1 MKVCGL
7 AKIFLNFASSF
18 FYMQQ
23 ILCLHFS
30 GSSNAIESVRKIRAM
45 QAAHPN
51 AEIHVFCSIEFPE
64 VFSLVID
71 RALIHTE
78 KPNGISFDKIYDLS
92 PEATTFWTKLTIGS
106 WPKPWTD
113 MASVDFIKEVPI
125 FDLASTGIT
134 GKYIVY
140 ALEGEFVT
148 QVLDY
153 PNIVRLLDK
162 LDTSIILLGNSW
174 DENLGYRFN
183 KIFPEKVHNLCK
195 VHSHSEMAAIMR
207 GAEFIITHD
216 SPMLKIA
223 QILGKKTFAIFGPTT
238 TTLPASDSLTI
249 LENKGLGCRPCAP
262 KLLNYCPLNHLH
274 CMKDIDLSPI
284 IHASKTL

>member
-7 AKIFLNFASSF
+7 AKFFLNFASSF

-30 GSSNAIESVRKIRAM
+30 GSSNAIESVRKIRAI
-45 QAAHPN
+45 QTAHPD

-64 VFSLVID
+64 VFSLVLD
-71 RALIHTE
+71 RSLIHTE
-78 KPNGISFDKIYDLS
+78 KPSGISFDIIYDLS
-92 PEATTFWTKLTIGS
+92 PASTSFWTKLTIGS
-106 WPKPWTD
+106 WPKAWTD
-113 MASVDFIKEVPI
+113 MASLDFINEVPA
-125 FDLASTGIT
+125 FDLASKGIT

-140 ALEGEFVT
+140 ALEGEYVT

-153 PNIVRLLDK
+153 PNIIRLLDK
-162 LDTSIILLGNSW
+162 LDTSIILLGNLW

-195 VHSHSEMAAIMR
+195 VYSHLEMAAIMR
-207 GAEFIITHD
+207 GSEFIITHD
-216 SPMLKIA
+216 SPMLEIA
-223 QILGKKTFAIFGPTT
+223 QILGKKTFAILGPTT
-238 TTLPASDSLTI
+238 STLPASDSLTI

-262 KLLNYCPLNHLH
+262 KLLNYCPLNHLQ